1 MAVGFGFG
9 IIRANVPNTLSYFL
23 FDIGLIG
30 MYAAVWSRPLTPVQ
44 RYKSRQLLSW
54 LAILVALP
62 LVFFLVPRQDLLVQ
76 LVGLRTAIFFL
87 PFMLIGAM
95 MEGAQYYQ
103 LALGISVLNLVA
115 LAFAV
120 AELVFGLEAFFPHNA
135 VTHIMYNMHLE
146 YLNHAAAKEAFRIP
160 SCFSDSAHYGMTMT
174 LSLPLLIGASVQR
187 HRKRWARYLLIAGL
201 GAALSGV
208 FISASRTQALILTGI
223 ILFSLFSGRLGPRF
237 MLGWLA
243 LLLGLG
249 ILVAHSPRLQRFRT
263 LDAQFV
269 GERASMSANSRF
281 FTLVAD
287 YPLGIGLGAGGSVL
301 PEFLQARIGHAPNLE
316 NEYSRIL
323 LEEGIPGL
331 LTWIAF
337 LFWVLFRKPVKP
349 WEEWVLARKLAWFTC
364 LLYFATAWTGIGLL
378 VSIPGSALLFLMTGW
393 IVAAQPS
400 GVMLAH
406 GTPDEWRHQIYQS
419 RLRYELQA

>member
-1 MAVGFGFG
+1 MAVGFAFG
-9 IIRANVPNTLSYFL
+9 IIRANLPNNLSYFL
-23 FDIGLIG
+23 FDIGLVG
-30 MYAAVWSRPLTPVQ
+30 MYAAVWARPLTPVQ
-44 RYKSRQLLSW
+44 WYKSRQLLSW

-62 LVFFLVPRQDLLVQ
+62 LILFLIPRQNFLVQ
-76 LVGLRTAIFFL
+76 LVGLRTATFFL

-95 MEGAQYYQ
+95 MESAQYYQ
-103 LALGISVLNLVA
+103 LAIGISVLNLVA

-120 AELVFGLEAFFPHNA
+120 AEILFGLEAFFPHNA

-146 YLNHAAAKEAFRIP
+146 YLGEAASKEAFRIP
-160 SCFSDSAHYGMTMT
+160 SCFSDSAHYGMAMT
-174 LSLPLLIGASVQR
+174 LSVPLLIGACVQR
-187 HRKRWARYLLIAGL
+187 HRKRSAQYILIAGL

-208 FISASRTQALILTGI
+208 FISASRTQALILTGT

-237 MLGWLA
+237 MLGWLT
-243 LLLGLG
+243 LLLAIG
-249 ILVAHSPRLQRFRT
+249 ILVAYSPRLQRFRT

-269 GERASMSANSRF
+269 GTRAGMSANARF
-281 FTLVAD
+281 FTLAAD

-301 PEFLQARIGHAPNLE
+301 PEFLQERIGHAPNLE

-331 LTWIAF
+331 LLWIAF
-337 LFWVLFRKPVKP
+337 LAWVLFRKPVRP

-364 LLYFATAWTGIGLL
+364 VLYFGTAWTGIGLL

-400 GVMLAH
+400 GVLLVRGA
-406 GTPDEWRHQIYQS
+406 PDESRHPIYRS
-419 RLRYELQA
+419 RLRYELEA

>member
-1 MAVGFGFG
+1 
-9 IIRANVPNTLSYFL
+9 
-23 FDIGLIG
+23 
-30 MYAAVWSRPLTPVQ
+30 
-44 RYKSRQLLSW
+44 
-54 LAILVALP
+54 
-62 LVFFLVPRQDLLVQ
+62 
-76 LVGLRTAIFFL
+76 
-87 PFMLIGAM
+87 
-95 MEGAQYYQ
+95 
-103 LALGISVLNLVA
+103 
-115 LAFAV
+115 
-120 AELVFGLEAFFPHNA
+120 
-135 VTHIMYNMHLE
+135 
-146 YLNHAAAKEAFRIP
+146 
-160 SCFSDSAHYGMTMT
+160 
-174 LSLPLLIGASVQR
+174 
-187 HRKRWARYLLIAGL
+187 
-201 GAALSGV
+201 
-208 FISASRTQALILTGI
+208 
-223 ILFSLFSGRLGPRF
+223 